1 MNILSRWDLPLL
13 LLLGF
18 TISLQTCNAAHRP
31 SLLPLVRGGARW
43 ASSPTG
49 LETPGRSRQK
59 QRYPI
64 VEDLAKDDS
73 DNQETKEVIDAFLTR
88 DSRNTFIARVYA
100 ILSVQLLVT
109 ALTICV
115 FGFNP
120 SLGAWMRQAGS
131 FVPLLSLV
139 LSSIAWFLICGSVRA
154 RREAPIKWQL
164 LTVFTLGESVAVG
177 FITSFYKFSAVL
189 SAMGATA
196 VAATTVSAYT
206 LLNKNPKY
214 DLSQWG
220 AGLSSA
226 GMIFLMYG
234 LVHLLEQYGVL
245 PAGFLPYREAWFS
258 LAGAV
263 LFSFYLAY
271 HTKLIVSGKY
281 TKFQMNEKDY
291 VFGAM
296 SLYNDVINMF
306 IYILRLIG
314 EDQRK

>member
-1 MNILSRWDLPLL
+1 M
-13 LLLGF
+13 
-18 TISLQTCNAAHRP
+18 
-31 SLLPLVRGGARW
+31 
-43 ASSPTG
+43 
-49 LETPGRSRQK
+49 
-59 QRYPI
+59 
-64 VEDLAKDDS
+64 
-73 DNQETKEVIDAFLTR
+73 
-88 DSRNTFIARVYA
+88 YA
-100 ILSVQLLVT
+100 ILSGQLLVT

-115 FGFNP
+115 FGMNP
-120 SLGAWMRQAGS
+120 NLGAWMRQTGS
-131 FVPLLSLV
+131 FVPLLSLC
-139 LSSIAWFLICGSVRA
+139 LSSIAWFLVCGSVRA
-154 RREAPIKWQL
+154 RRASPIKWQL
-164 LTVFTLGESVAVG
+164 LTLFTLGESVAVG
-177 FITSFYKFSAVL
+177 FITSFYQFSAVL

-196 VAATTVSAYT
+196 IAAISVSAYT
-206 LLNKNPKY
+206 ILNRNPKY

-226 GMIFLMYG
+226 GMIFLVYA
-234 LVHLLEQYGVL
+234 LVHLLELYGVI

-271 HTKLIVSGKY
+271 HTKLIVAGKH